1 MPKNRRANATLFGFD
16 FQRNAAIVL
25 MLENIKELKS
35 VRLEGNEEDI
45 EISLNDGQKIL
56 AQAKAIEASSKD
68 FSHVREN
75 LKKALLTLS
84 EGAERVSARQLIFI
98 TNSTNPFKEPDSRN
112 VFGGFPSRRKF
123 EDLPQSSKDLV
134 QNYLK
139 QIKRPLDLS
148 KFIVQTFPFETDDET
163 ERYKFVMQK
172 VNDFIGALNGN
183 FTYGLGKWLFDV
195 WNENVFIN
203 GTKKDSSIQLTKE
216 DIIWPILVHET
227 DISRCDD
234 DEFIEE
240 FDVGVYDEVA
250 RLYGNTINS
259 CCERVEFFTRVLY
272 DYAQFPCNKKTNGKC
287 REFINATWEN
297 YQENFSVVG
306 IEKETKEALTKIVLY
321 NVIHR
326 RITIDKV
333 KQGVNL

>member
-216 DIIWPILVHET
+216 DIIWP
-227 DISRCDD
+227 
-234 DEFIEE
+234 
-240 FDVGVYDEVA
+240 
-250 RLYGNTINS
+250 N
-259 CCERVEFFTRVLY
+259 
-272 DYAQFPCNKKTNGKC
+272 
-287 REFINATWEN
+287 
-297 YQENFSVVG
+297 
-306 IEKETKEALTKIVLY
+306 
-321 NVIHR
+321 
-326 RITIDKV
+326 
-333 KQGVNL
+333 

>member
-1 MPKNRRANATLFGFD
+1 MKLSL
-16 FQRNAAIVL
+16 IH
-25 MLENIKELKS
+25 
-35 VRLEGNEEDI
+35 
-45 EISLNDGQKIL
+45 IS
-56 AQAKAIEASSKD
+56 KAIEASSKD

-195 WNENVFIN
+195 WNENVERMIN
-203 GTKKDSSIQLTKE
+203 ILKRDFSGNQIIIASIFNYNFETVN
-216 DIIWPILVHET
+216 IIELSNRLI
-227 DISRCDD
+227 
-234 DEFIEE
+234 
-240 FDVGVYDEVA
+240 DVYK
-250 RLYGNTINS
+250 RQT
-259 CCERVEFFTRVLY
+259 
-272 DYAQFPCNKKTNGKC
+272 
-287 REFINATWEN
+287 
-297 YQENFSVVG
+297 
-306 IEKETKEALTKIVLY
+306 
-321 NVIHR
+321 
-326 RITIDKV
+326 
-333 KQGVNL
+333 